1 MAEAPAPAPPT
12 ASFLATPRGKLTLA
26 FLCVIA
32 LLDFLDTSV
41 VNVALPSIQRDL
53 HFSQQGLQ
61 WVLSG
66 YVVSYGGFLL
76 LGGRLADLL
85 GRRRILVAGT
95 ALFGVASLAGGSAQD
110 AAMLVG
116 ARLAQGIGAALMSPA
131 GLSLLTT
138 SFSYGTDRVKALSA
152 WGGMAAVAAVAGV
165 VLGGLLSA
173 AIATARTNALAAAHA
188 ARPDALAGGYSRA
201 LLAGAFFVLAAALIA
216 TRAANTRGEPTEE
229 IIQADSTEA
238 DIAR

>member
-76 LGGRLADLL
+76 LGGRLAAS
-85 GRRRILVAGT
+85 GSPRSPEARRRTPRCSSGP
-95 ALFGVASLAGGSAQD
+95 GSRRAS
-110 AAMLVG
+110 
-116 ARLAQGIGAALMSPA
+116 ARLSCP
-131 GLSLLTT
+131 
-138 SFSYGTDRVKALSA
+138 R
-152 WGGMAAVAAVAGV
+152 
-165 VLGGLLSA
+165 
-173 AIATARTNALAAAHA
+173 
-188 ARPDALAGGYSRA
+188 RA
-201 LLAGAFFVLAAALIA
+201 C
-216 TRAANTRGEPTEE
+216 PC
-229 IIQADSTEA
+229 
-238 DIAR
+238 